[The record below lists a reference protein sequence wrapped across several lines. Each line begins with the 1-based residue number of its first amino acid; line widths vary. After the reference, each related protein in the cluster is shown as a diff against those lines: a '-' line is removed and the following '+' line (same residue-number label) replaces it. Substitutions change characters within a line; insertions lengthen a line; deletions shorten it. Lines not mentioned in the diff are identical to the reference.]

1 MLELIKSIYATDQ
14 VKYLLIL
21 IMANLVLGTLASLRS
36 GDFRLTKLA
45 DWLWNRVVPMVVGW
59 SVVAFVATANA
70 DLAAVRDA
78 VWVTLTA
85 ALVGYI
91 LGNLQD
97 LGVPGLPE
105 QLAGK

>member
-21 IMANLVLGTLASLRS
+21 IVANLVLGTLASLRS

-45 DWLWNRVVPMVVGW
+45 DWLWNRVIPMVVGW

-70 DLAAVRDA
+70 DMGGVRDV
-78 VWVTLTA
+78 VWITLTA

-91 LGNLQD
+91 LANLKD
-97 LGVPGLPE
+97 LGVPGLPDA
-105 QLAGK
+105 LAGK